1 MKNSQVKVVK
11 LKNCCIAIFFLT
23 LCYRTPAA
31 LTGGLTQEVI
41 QVGDKDTVKT
51 ANSEPVQAEVLMPW
65 EKRLADESP
74 KAFKAFCLFRNM
86 GYKRSI
92 KACLELNGIDPKKY
106 GSWARYARMFDWKNR
121 AAAYDEFI
129 AKETERE
136 ILAERVERRKRQME
150 MLNGF
155 DELVQKRIKTLK
167 PEDLNA
173 DGAMDLLERSAKLDS
188 FITGAD
194 KENAKPVQGEL
205 AITFA
210 DSFKD
215 L

>member
-1 MKNSQVKVVK
+1 M
-11 LKNCCIAIFFLT
+11 
-23 LCYRTPAA
+23 
-31 LTGGLTQEVI
+31 
-41 QVGDKDTVKT
+41 GDKDTVKT
-51 ANSEPVQAEVLMPW
+51 ANSELVQTEVLKAW
-65 EKRLADESP
+65 DKLDDEPP
-74 KAFKAFCLFRNM
+74 KAFKAFCLFRAM

-92 KACLELNGIDPKKY
+92 KACLELHGIDSKKY
-106 GSWARYARMFDWKNR
+106 GSWARYARLYRWNER
-121 AAAYDEFI
+121 AAAYDEFV

-136 ILAERVERRKRQME
+136 LLVERVERKKRQME

-155 DELVQKRIKTLK
+155 DELVAKRIKTLK
-167 PEDLNA
+167 PDDLNA

-194 KENAKPVQGEL
+194 KEAAKAPVQGEL
-205 AITFA
+205 AISFV

>member
-1 MKNSQVKVVK
+1 M
-11 LKNCCIAIFFLT
+11 
-23 LCYRTPAA
+23 
-31 LTGGLTQEVI
+31 
-41 QVGDKDTVKT
+41 GDKDTVKT
-51 ANSEPVQAEVLMPW
+51 ANSELNLAEQPLNSW
-65 EKRLADESP
+65 EKRLDDEPP
-74 KAFKAFCLFRNM
+74 KAFKAFCLFRSM

-92 KACLELNGIDPKKY
+92 KACMEMHGIDPKKY
-106 GSWARYARMFDWKNR
+106 GSWARYARLYRWNER
-121 AAAYDEFI
+121 ALEYDTYI

-136 ILAERVERRKRQME
+136 ILAERVERRKKQME

-155 DELVQKRIKTLK
+155 DELVGKRLKTLK

-205 AITFA
+205 AISFV

>member
-1 MKNSQVKVVK
+1 MPLPSGEKGRAFREV
-11 LKNCCIAIFFLT
+11 L
-23 LCYRTPAA
+23 
-31 LTGGLTQEVI
+31 GLQ
-41 QVGDKDTVKT
+41 DKGAVMTSANV
-51 ANSEPVQAEVLMPW
+51 NSEPDTEPKMSW
-65 EKRLADESP
+65 EERLPDESS
-74 KAFKAFCLFRNM
+74 KAFKAFCLFRAM

-92 KACLELNGIDPKKY
+92 KACMEMHGIEPKKY
-106 GSWARYARMFDWKNR
+106 GSWARYARLFRWNER
-121 AAAYDEFI
+121 AAEYDAYI
-129 AKETERE
+129 ARETERE

-155 DELVQKRIKTLK
+155 DELVGKRLKTLD
-167 PEDLNA
+167 PEKLDA

-194 KENAKPVQGEL
+194 KENTKPVQGEL

>member
-1 MKNSQVKVVK
+1 MGGQVAD
-11 LKNCCIAIFFLT
+11 I
-23 LCYRTPAA
+23 P
-31 LTGGLTQEVI
+31 TGNLGE
-41 QVGDKDTVKT
+41 
-51 ANSEPVQAEVLMPW
+51 QAEPKCW
-65 EKRLADESP
+65 ETRLEAESP
-74 KAFKAFCLFRNM
+74 KAFKAFCMFRNM

-92 KACLELNGIDPKKY
+92 KACLELHEIDPKKY
-106 GSWARYARMFDWKNR
+106 GSWSRYARLFNWNER
-121 AAAYDEFI
+121 AALYDEYV

-136 ILAERVERRKRQME
+136 LIAERVERKKRQME

-155 DELVQKRIKTLK
+155 DELVAKRIKTLK
-167 PEDLNA
+167 PDDLNA

-194 KENAKPVQGEL
+194 KENKKPVQGEL
-205 AITFA
+205 AINFV

>member
-1 MKNSQVKVVK
+1 MS
-11 LKNCCIAIFFLT
+11 
-23 LCYRTPAA
+23 
-31 LTGGLTQEVI
+31 
-41 QVGDKDTVKT
+41 DKDAVMTSANV
-51 ANSEPVQAEVLMPW
+51 NSEPDKGTENIKSWEVRMPN
-65 EKRLADESP
+65 ESP
-74 KAFKAFCLFRNM
+74 KAFKAFCLFRAM

-92 KACLELNGIDPKKY
+92 KACMEMHGVEPKKY
-106 GSWARYARMFDWKNR
+106 GSWARYARLFRWNER
-121 AAAYDEFI
+121 AAEYDAYI
-129 AKETERE
+129 AKETEKE

-155 DELVQKRIKTLK
+155 DELVAQRIKTLK
-167 PEDLNA
+167 PDDLNA

-194 KENAKPVQGEL
+194 KENTKPVQGEL

>member
-1 MKNSQVKVVK
+1 M
-11 LKNCCIAIFFLT
+11 
-23 LCYRTPAA
+23 
-31 LTGGLTQEVI
+31 GE
-41 QVGDKDTVKT
+41 KDTVCT
-51 ANSEPVQAEVLMPW
+51 SSSELVQTEEALRSW
-65 EKRLADESP
+65 EKKLEGESS
-74 KAFKAFCLFRNM
+74 KAFKAFCLFRSM
-86 GYKRSI
+86 GYKHSM
-92 KACLELNGIDPKKY
+92 KACLELNGIEPNKY
-106 GSWARYARMFDWKNR
+106 GSWARYARLFRWNER
-121 AAAYDEFI
+121 AAEYDAYI

-210 DSFKD
+210 ESFKD

>member
-1 MKNSQVKVVK
+1 M
-11 LKNCCIAIFFLT
+11 
-23 LCYRTPAA
+23 
-31 LTGGLTQEVI
+31 GE
-41 QVGDKDTVKT
+41 KDTVKT
-51 ANSEPVQAEVLMPW
+51 ANSEPAQAEVLNVW

-74 KAFKAFCLFRNM
+74 KAFKAFCLFRSM

-92 KACLELNGIDPKKY
+92 KACMELNGVEPNKY
-106 GSWARYARMFDWKNR
+106 GTWSRYARLFDWKNR
-121 AAAYDEFI
+121 AAAYDEYI

-136 ILAERVERRKRQME
+136 ILAERVERKKRQME

-155 DELVQKRIKTLK
+155 DELVAQRIKTLK
-167 PEDLNA
+167 PDDLNA

-194 KENAKPVQGEL
+194 KENKPVQGEL

-210 DSFKD
+210 DSFQG

>member
-1 MKNSQVKVVK
+1 MDN
-11 LKNCCIAIFFLT
+11 
-23 LCYRTPAA
+23 
-31 LTGGLTQEVI
+31 
-41 QVGDKDTVKT
+41 KDAVMTSANV
-51 ANSEPVQAEVLMPW
+51 NSEPVAEALKSW
-65 EKRLADESP
+65 EVRLPNESP
-74 KAFKAFCLFRNM
+74 KAFRAFCLFRAM

-92 KACLELNGIDPKKY
+92 KACMEMHGIEQKCY
-106 GSWARYARMFDWKNR
+106 GSWARYARLFRWNER
-121 AAAYDEFI
+121 AAEYDAFM

-155 DELVQKRIKTLK
+155 DELVAKRIKTLK
-167 PEDLNA
+167 PDDLNA

-194 KENAKPVQGEL
+194 KENKPVQGEL

-210 DSFKD
+210 DSFQG

>member
-1 MKNSQVKVVK
+1 M
-11 LKNCCIAIFFLT
+11 
-23 LCYRTPAA
+23 
-31 LTGGLTQEVI
+31 
-41 QVGDKDTVKT
+41 GDKDAVMTSANV
-51 ANSEPVQAEVLMPW
+51 NSELTESSESLKSW
-65 EKRLADESP
+65 ETRMTGESP
-74 KAFKAFCLFRNM
+74 KAYKAFCLFRAM

-92 KACLELNGIDPKKY
+92 KACMEMHGIEPKKY
-106 GSWARYARMFDWKNR
+106 GSWARYARLFRWNER
-121 AAAYDEFI
+121 AAEYDAYI
-129 AKETERE
+129 ARETERE

-155 DELVQKRIKTLK
+155 DELVGKRLKTLD
-167 PEDLNA
+167 PEKLDA

-194 KENAKPVQGEL
+194 KENTKPVQGEL
-205 AITFA
+205 AITFT

>member
-1 MKNSQVKVVK
+1 M
-11 LKNCCIAIFFLT
+11 LT
-23 LCYRTPAA
+23 ATSYINNHQEK
-31 LTGGLTQEVI
+31 GGV
-41 QVGDKDTVKT
+41 QVGDKDTVST
-51 ANSEPVQAEVLMPW
+51 SANLNSELNSKVAEPEKSW
-65 EKRLADESP
+65 EKKLIDESP
-74 KAFKAFCLFRNM
+74 KAFKAFCLFRAM

-92 KACLELNGIDPKKY
+92 KACMEMHGIEPKKY
-106 GSWARYARMFDWKNR
+106 GSWARYARLYHWNER
-121 AAAYDEFI
+121 AAEYDAYI

-136 ILAERVERRKRQME
+136 LLAERIERKRRQME

-155 DELVQKRIKTLK
+155 DELVGKRLKTLD
-167 PEDLNA
+167 PEKLDA

-194 KENAKPVQGEL
+194 KENSKPVQGEL

>member
-1 MKNSQVKVVK
+1 M
-11 LKNCCIAIFFLT
+11 
-23 LCYRTPAA
+23 
-31 LTGGLTQEVI
+31 GGQ
-41 QVGDKDTVKT
+41 DTVIPT
-51 ANSEPVQAEVLMPW
+51 NSELEKTEPFKSW
-65 EKRLADESP
+65 EIRLPEEAP
-74 KAFKAFCLFRNM
+74 KAFKAFCLFRAM

-92 KACLELNGIDPKKY
+92 KACMELNGIEPKKY
-106 GSWARYARMFDWKNR
+106 GSWARYARLYRWNER
-121 AAAYDEFI
+121 AAAYDEYI

-136 ILAERVERRKRQME
+136 LLAERVERRKRQME

-155 DELVQKRIKTLK
+155 DELVGRRLKTLD
-167 PEDLNA
+167 PEKLDA

-188 FITGAD
+188 FIAGAD
-194 KENAKPVQGEL
+194 KENNKPVQGEL

>member
-1 MKNSQVKVVK
+1 M
-11 LKNCCIAIFFLT
+11 
-23 LCYRTPAA
+23 
-31 LTGGLTQEVI
+31 GE
-41 QVGDKDTVKT
+41 KDTVST
-51 ANSEPVQAEVLMPW
+51 SANMNSELDSKGGEALMSW
-65 EKRLADESP
+65 EKKLESEPP
-74 KAFKAFCLFRNM
+74 KAFKAFCLFRAM

-92 KACLELNGIDPKKY
+92 KACMEMHGIEPKKY
-106 GSWARYARMFDWKNR
+106 GSWARYARLYHWNER
-121 AAAYDEFI
+121 AAEYDAYI

-194 KENAKPVQGEL
+194 KEVAKQPVQGEL
-205 AITFA
+205 AISFE

>member
-1 MKNSQVKVVK
+1 M
-11 LKNCCIAIFFLT
+11 
-23 LCYRTPAA
+23 
-31 LTGGLTQEVI
+31 
-41 QVGDKDTVKT
+41 GDKDTVKT
-51 ANSEPVQAEVLMPW
+51 ANSELTLAEQPLNSW
-65 EKRLADESP
+65 EKRLDDEPP
-74 KAFKAFCLFRNM
+74 KAFKAFCLFRSM

-92 KACLELNGIDPKKY
+92 KACMEMHGIDPKKY
-106 GSWARYARMFDWKNR
+106 GSWARYARLYRWNER
-121 AAAYDEFI
+121 ALEYDTYI

-136 ILAERVERRKRQME
+136 ILAERVERRKKQME

-155 DELVQKRIKTLK
+155 DELVGKRLKTLK

-194 KENAKPVQGEL
+194 KENSKPVQGEL
-205 AITFA
+205 AISFV

>member
-1 MKNSQVKVVK
+1 M
-11 LKNCCIAIFFLT
+11 
-23 LCYRTPAA
+23 
-31 LTGGLTQEVI
+31 GE
-41 QVGDKDTVKT
+41 KDTVKT
-51 ANSEPVQAEVLMPW
+51 ANSNSENVEALRSW
-65 EKRLADESP
+65 EKRLDDEPP
-74 KAFKAFCLFRNM
+74 KAFKAFCLFRSM

-92 KACLELNGIDPKKY
+92 KACMEMHGIDPKKY
-106 GSWARYARMFDWKNR
+106 GSWARYARLYRWNER
-121 AAAYDEFI
+121 ALEYDTYI

-136 ILAERVERRKRQME
+136 ILAERVERRKKQME

-155 DELVQKRIKTLK
+155 DELVGKRLKTLK

-194 KENAKPVQGEL
+194 KENSKPVQGEL
-205 AITFA
+205 AISFV

>member
-1 MKNSQVKVVK
+1 
-11 LKNCCIAIFFLT
+11 
-23 LCYRTPAA
+23 
-31 LTGGLTQEVI
+31 
-41 QVGDKDTVKT
+41 
-51 ANSEPVQAEVLMPW
+51 
-65 EKRLADESP
+65 
-74 KAFKAFCLFRNM
+74 M

-92 KACLELNGIDPKKY
+92 KACMEMHGIEPKKY
-106 GSWARYARMFDWKNR
+106 GSWARYARLYHWNER
-121 AAAYDEFI
+121 AAEYDAYI

-136 ILAERVERRKRQME
+136 LLAERVERKRRQME

-155 DELVQKRIKTLK
+155 DELVGKRLKTLD
-167 PEDLNA
+167 PEKLDA

-194 KENAKPVQGEL
+194 KENSKPVQGEL

>member
-1 MKNSQVKVVK
+1 MGGQVAD
-11 LKNCCIAIFFLT
+11 I
-23 LCYRTPAA
+23 P
-31 LTGGLTQEVI
+31 TGNLGE
-41 QVGDKDTVKT
+41 
-51 ANSEPVQAEVLMPW
+51 QAEPKCW
-65 EKRLADESP
+65 ETRLEAESP
-74 KAFKAFCLFRNM
+74 KAFKAFCMFRNM

-92 KACLELNGIDPKKY
+92 KACLELHEIDPKKY
-106 GSWARYARMFDWKNR
+106 GSWSRYARLFHWNER
-121 AAAYDEFI
+121 AALYDEYV

-136 ILAERVERRKRQME
+136 LIAERVERKKRQME
-150 MLNGF
+150 MLNSF
-155 DELVQKRIKTLK
+155 DELVQKRIQTLK

-194 KENAKPVQGEL
+194 KEAPKQPVQGEL
-205 AITFA
+205 AISFV

>member
-1 MKNSQVKVVK
+1 M
-11 LKNCCIAIFFLT
+11 
-23 LCYRTPAA
+23 
-31 LTGGLTQEVI
+31 
-41 QVGDKDTVKT
+41 GDKDTVST
-51 ANSEPVQAEVLMPW
+51 SANLNSELNSKVAEPEKSW
-65 EKRLADESP
+65 EKKLIDESP
-74 KAFKAFCLFRNM
+74 KAFKAFCLFRAM

-92 KACLELNGIDPKKY
+92 KACMEMHGIESKKY
-106 GSWARYARMFDWKNR
+106 GSWARYARLYHWNER
-121 AAAYDEFI
+121 AAEYDAYI

-136 ILAERVERRKRQME
+136 LLAERVERKRRQME

-155 DELVQKRIKTLK
+155 DELVGKRLKTLD
-167 PEDLNA
+167 PEKLDA

-194 KENAKPVQGEL
+194 KENSKPVQGEL

>member
-1 MKNSQVKVVK
+1 M
-11 LKNCCIAIFFLT
+11 
-23 LCYRTPAA
+23 
-31 LTGGLTQEVI
+31 
-41 QVGDKDTVKT
+41 GDKDTVST
-51 ANSEPVQAEVLMPW
+51 SANINSELNSKQAEPEKSW
-65 EKRLADESP
+65 EKRLIDESP
-74 KAFKAFCLFRNM
+74 KAFKAFCLYRAM

-92 KACLELNGIDPKKY
+92 KACMEMHGIEPKCY
-106 GSWARYARMFDWKNR
+106 GSWARYARLYHWNER
-121 AAAYDEFI
+121 AAEYDAYI

-136 ILAERVERRKRQME
+136 LLAERVERKKRQME

-155 DELVQKRIKTLK
+155 DELVGKRLKTLD
-167 PEDLNA
+167 PEKLDA

-194 KENAKPVQGEL
+194 KENSKPVQGEL

-210 DSFKD
+210 DSFQG

>member
-1 MKNSQVKVVK
+1 
-11 LKNCCIAIFFLT
+11 
-23 LCYRTPAA
+23 
-31 LTGGLTQEVI
+31 
-41 QVGDKDTVKT
+41 
-51 ANSEPVQAEVLMPW
+51 
-65 EKRLADESP
+65 
-74 KAFKAFCLFRNM
+74 M

-92 KACLELNGIDPKKY
+92 KACMEMHGIEPKKY
-106 GSWARYARMFDWKNR
+106 GSWARYARLYHWNER
-121 AAAYDEFI
+121 AAEYDAYI

-136 ILAERVERRKRQME
+136 LLAERVERKRRQME

-155 DELVQKRIKTLK
+155 DELVGKRLKTLD
-167 PEDLNA
+167 PEKLDA

-194 KENAKPVQGEL
+194 KENTKPVQGEL

>member
-1 MKNSQVKVVK
+1 M
-11 LKNCCIAIFFLT
+11 
-23 LCYRTPAA
+23 
-31 LTGGLTQEVI
+31 
-41 QVGDKDTVKT
+41 GDKDTVST
-51 ANSEPVQAEVLMPW
+51 SANLNSELNSKVAEPEKSW
-65 EKRLADESP
+65 EKKLIDESP
-74 KAFKAFCLFRNM
+74 KAFKAFYLFRAM

-92 KACLELNGIDPKKY
+92 KACMEMHGIEPKKY
-106 GSWARYARMFDWKNR
+106 GSWARYARLYHWNER
-121 AAAYDEFI
+121 AAEYDAYIE
-129 AKETERE
+129 KETERE
-136 ILAERVERRKRQME
+136 LLAERVERKRRQME

-155 DELVQKRIKTLK
+155 DELVGKRLKTLD
-167 PEDLNA
+167 PEKLDA

-194 KENAKPVQGEL
+194 KESSKPVQGEL

>member
-1 MKNSQVKVVK
+1 M
-11 LKNCCIAIFFLT
+11 
-23 LCYRTPAA
+23 
-31 LTGGLTQEVI
+31 
-41 QVGDKDTVKT
+41 GDKDTVKT
-51 ANSEPVQAEVLMPW
+51 ADSELNKGSEPVKSW
-65 EKRLADESP
+65 EKKLDDESP
-74 KAFKAFCLFRNM
+74 KAFEAFCLFRSM

-92 KACLELNGIDPKKY
+92 KACMELNGIEPKKY
-106 GSWARYARMFDWKNR
+106 GSWARYARLYRWNER
-121 AAAYDEFI
+121 AAEYDAYI

-194 KENAKPVQGEL
+194 KEAAKQPVQGEL
-205 AITFA
+205 AISFV

>member
-1 MKNSQVKVVK
+1 M
-11 LKNCCIAIFFLT
+11 
-23 LCYRTPAA
+23 
-31 LTGGLTQEVI
+31 
-41 QVGDKDTVKT
+41 GDKDTVKT
-51 ANSEPVQAEVLMPW
+51 ANSELNQNSEPEKSW

-74 KAFKAFCLFRNM
+74 KAFKAFCLYRAM

-92 KACLELNGIDPKKY
+92 KACLELNGIEPNKY
-106 GSWARYARMFDWKNR
+106 GSWARYARLFRWNER
-121 AAAYDEFI
+121 AAEYDAYI

-155 DELVQKRIKTLK
+155 DELVAQRIKTLK
-167 PEDLNA
+167 PDDLNA

-194 KENAKPVQGEL
+194 KENSKPVQGEL

>member
-1 MKNSQVKVVK
+1 M
-11 LKNCCIAIFFLT
+11 
-23 LCYRTPAA
+23 
-31 LTGGLTQEVI
+31 
-41 QVGDKDTVKT
+41 GDKDAVMTSANV
-51 ANSEPVQAEVLMPW
+51 NSELNTVPKISW
-65 EKRLADESP
+65 EERLPDESS
-74 KAFKAFCLFRNM
+74 KAFKAFCLFRAM

-92 KACLELNGIDPKKY
+92 KACMEMHGIEPKKY
-106 GSWARYARMFDWKNR
+106 GSWARYARLFRWNER
-121 AAAYDEFI
+121 AAEYDAYI

-136 ILAERVERRKRQME
+136 LLAERVERKKRQME

-155 DELVQKRIKTLK
+155 DELVGKRLKTLD
-167 PEDLNA
+167 PEKLDA
-173 DGAMDLLERSAKLDS
+173 DGAMDLLERSARLDS
-188 FITGAD
+188 YITGAD

>member
-1 MKNSQVKVVK
+1 M
-11 LKNCCIAIFFLT
+11 
-23 LCYRTPAA
+23 
-31 LTGGLTQEVI
+31 GE
-41 QVGDKDTVKT
+41 KDTVST
-51 ANSEPVQAEVLMPW
+51 SANMNSELNSNGGEALMSW
-65 EKRLADESP
+65 EKKLESEPP
-74 KAFKAFCLFRNM
+74 KAFKAFCLFRAM

-92 KACLELNGIDPKKY
+92 KACMEMHGIEPKKY
-106 GSWARYARMFDWKNR
+106 GSWARYARLYRWNER
-121 AAAYDEFI
+121 AAEYDVYI

-188 FITGAD
+188 FITGVD
-194 KENAKPVQGEL
+194 KEAAKQPVQGEL
-205 AITFA
+205 AISFVE
-210 DSFKD
+210 SFKD

>member
-1 MKNSQVKVVK
+1 MGGQVAD
-11 LKNCCIAIFFLT
+11 I
-23 LCYRTPAA
+23 P
-31 LTGGLTQEVI
+31 TGNLGE
-41 QVGDKDTVKT
+41 
-51 ANSEPVQAEVLMPW
+51 QAEPKCW
-65 EKRLADESP
+65 ETRLEAESS
-74 KAFKAFCLFRNM
+74 KAFKAFCMFRNM

-92 KACLELNGIDPKKY
+92 KACLELNGIEPKKY
-106 GSWARYARMFDWKNR
+106 GSWARYARMFNWNER
-121 AAAYDEFI
+121 AAKYDEFV

-136 ILAERVERRKRQME
+136 LINERVERKKRQME
-150 MLNGF
+150 MLNEF
-155 DELVQKRIKTLK
+155 DGLVAKRLKTLN
-167 PEDLNA
+167 PDDLNA

-210 DSFKD
+210 DSFQG

>member
-1 MKNSQVKVVK
+1 M
-11 LKNCCIAIFFLT
+11 L
-23 LCYRTPAA
+23 
-31 LTGGLTQEVI
+31 

-51 ANSEPVQAEVLMPW
+51 ANSELTLAEQPLNSW
-65 EKRLADESP
+65 EKRLDDEPP
-74 KAFKAFCLFRNM
+74 KAFKAFCLFRSM

-92 KACLELNGIDPKKY
+92 KACMEMHGIDPKKY
-106 GSWARYARMFDWKNR
+106 GSWARYARLYRWNER
-121 AAAYDEFI
+121 ALEYDTYI

-136 ILAERVERRKRQME
+136 ILAERVERRKKQME

-155 DELVQKRIKTLK
+155 DELVGKRLKTLK

-194 KENAKPVQGEL
+194 RENSKPVQGEL
-205 AITFA
+205 AISFV

>member
-1 MKNSQVKVVK
+1 
-11 LKNCCIAIFFLT
+11 
-23 LCYRTPAA
+23 
-31 LTGGLTQEVI
+31 
-41 QVGDKDTVKT
+41 VGEKDTVKT
-51 ANSEPVQAEVLMPW
+51 ANSELVLAEQPLNSW
-65 EKRLADESP
+65 EKRLDDEPP
-74 KAFKAFCLFRNM
+74 KAFKAFCLFRSM

-92 KACLELNGIDPKKY
+92 KACMEMHGIDPKKY
-106 GSWARYARMFDWKNR
+106 GSWARYARLYRWNER
-121 AAAYDEFI
+121 ALEYDTYI

-136 ILAERVERRKRQME
+136 ILAERVERRKKQME

-155 DELVQKRIKTLK
+155 DELVGKRLKTLK

-205 AITFA
+205 AISFV

>member
-1 MKNSQVKVVK
+1 MTSANAGSE
-11 LKNCCIAIFFLT
+11 LT
-23 LCYRTPAA
+23 
-31 LTGGLTQEVI
+31 
-41 QVGDKDTVKT
+41 D
-51 ANSEPVQAEVLMPW
+51 SEPVKSWEV
-65 EKRLADESP
+65 RLPGESS
-74 KAFKAFCLFRNM
+74 KAFKAFCLFRSM

-92 KACLELNGIDPKKY
+92 KACMEMHGIEQKCY
-106 GSWARYARMFDWKNR
+106 GSWARYARLFRWNER
-121 AAAYDEFI
+121 ASDYDAYI
-129 AKETERE
+129 AKETEKE

-155 DELVQKRIKTLK
+155 DELVGKRLKTLN

-210 DSFKD
+210 DSFRD
-215 L
+215 LWEYG